1 VWLVSVVA
9 DWDRIES
16 GLDPSWSEAQLVL
29 TVRNEAGAAR
39 AAALLAPATPMHAGK
54 TIWLAARRSG
64 GPFGPEAVAVRRL
77 LRRVDEERIP
87 ARLAL
92 VSAVSS
98 PPDRAEEEAAAD
110 GRPGLARA
118 WDEELAELP
127 ADWSDLHCEL
137 GLLSTDHLEPAALQT
152 APLNP
157 TRFGDAPAY
166 RFRCARRFGYGA
178 SPAMVR
184 RCLERLDAEGIR
196 GEVHVLRVLCDTDPV
211 QTQGPVWYVG
221 GRAV

>member
-127 ADWSDLHCEL
+127 ADWSDLH
-137 GLLSTDHLEPAALQT
+137 
-152 APLNP
+152 
-157 TRFGDAPAY
+157 FGDAPAY